1 MRFLITRIVHECV
14 VISLLL
20 SVYFNGHDF
29 PCHYFIIRFM
39 EWDNQFFGI
48 GDIEAKQ
55 IDPQQH
61 FVLECTPYGYGRWR
75 YHEKIRRWHKHWR
88 LYRYLFSLL
97 HLPRFNTRTYIR
109 VIMHFL
115 VITPLHSHY
124 VALLSFLYLPLTF
137 WSKFECDLFKA

>member
-61 FVLECTPYGYGRWR
+61 FVLECTHMAMEDGGITKRSVDGTNTGVYIGICFHYYIFRDLI
-75 YHEKIRRWHKHWR
+75 HVLIFA
-88 LYRYLFSLL
+88 LLCIFSLL
-97 HLPRFNTRTYIR
+97 PLYIR
-109 VIMHFL
+109 IMLHFF
-115 VITPLHSHY
+115 
-124 VALLSFLYLPLTF
+124 LSYIFL
-137 WSKFECDLFKA
+137 